1 MPLLFQRLKPKNR
14 SEKRIFFMDAT
25 VKLWWICLVYLA
37 VVTFFFFCS
46 TEEQTYLRSKDQR
59 APYCICNYCYKGKMN
74 LQRTLSSLKH

>member
-37 VVTFFFFCS
+37 VVTFFS
-46 TEEQTYLRSKDQR
+46 AVLKNRLILEV
-59 APYCICNYCYKGKMN
+59 
-74 LQRTLSSLKH
+74 RTKELHTVFAITVTKAK

>member
-37 VVTFFFFCS
+37 VVTFFS
-46 TEEQTYLRSKDQR
+46 AVLKNRLILEVRTKELRTVFAITVTK
-59 APYCICNYCYKGKMN
+59 AK
-74 LQRTLSSLKH
+74 